1 MLFYSLFILLFPR
14 FNSIYPPNSRSCFY
28 CPYCFSSFI
37 KFLPTKINK
46 TVTHQ
51 SPPII
56 HPVSSNLSILFHH
69 PFPSCLYL
77 LILKGFTIF
86 TLLFLPFM
94 HSVSYCP
101 PCFSF
106 FPSCFSPPF
115 PSCYTLLIHP
125 VFFIL
130 FLILVRSVLPSLSIL
145 FLPPYSPCFS
155 LLIHPVSPSLYILL
169 FPLVQIVLFENPH
182 VLSMCYPSCFPL
194 IIHLVFSYLSIL
206 SHHPFPSCLFLLIL

>member
-1 MLFYSLFILLFPR
+1 
-14 FNSIYPPNSRSCFY
+14 
-28 CPYCFSSFI
+28 
-37 KFLPTKINK
+37 
-46 TVTHQ
+46 
-51 SPPII
+51 
-56 HPVSSNLSILFHH
+56 
-69 PFPSCLYL
+69 
-77 LILKGFTIF
+77 
-86 TLLFLPFM
+86 M

-106 FPSCFSPPF
+106 FPSCFSPPSHHVP
-115 PSCYTLLIHP
+115 PSSSIQF
-125 VFFIL
+125 FFIL

-206 SHHPFPSCLFLLIL
+206 FHHPFPSCLFLLIL